1 MSSTTR
7 RLVRA
12 ALVVAMLA
20 GCTTTGITTGII
32 DGRVAVPD
40 KPAAAVA
47 FTYTSSRARN
57 GGTLS
62 TTLPSGEGFS
72 GQYVQITSTS
82 TVDTIDPF
90 FWDPVSVWAD
100 WGLFDTP
107 WFDGGDVSTFVTNY
121 SRKVVATLF
130 GDQGDV
136 MRCRFRL
143 NDPERGMP
151 GGGAGQC
158 QVSNGSHID
167 ARF

>member
-100 WGLFDTP
+100 WG
-107 WFDGGDVSTFVTNY
+107 
-121 SRKVVATLF
+121 
-130 GDQGDV
+130 
-136 MRCRFRL
+136 RFRL

>member
-7 RLVRA
+7 RLVQA
-12 ALVVAMLA
+12 ALIAAMLT
-20 GCTTTGITTGII
+20 GCTTTGTI

-47 FTYTSSRARN
+47 FTYTASWARN

-72 GQYVQITSTS
+72 GQYVQIASTS
-82 TVDTIDPF
+82 PVDTIEPS
-90 FWDPVSVWAD
+90 FWDPTWIN
-100 WGLFDTP
+100 WGPSDTL
-107 WFDGGDVSTFVTNY
+107 WFHRSD
-121 SRKVVATLF
+121 KVVATLI
-130 GDQGDV
+130 GDKGDV
-136 MRCRFRL
+136 MRCSFRL

-151 GGGAGQC
+151 GGGVGQC

>member
-7 RLVRA
+7 RLVQA
-12 ALVVAMLA
+12 ALVAALLT
-20 GCTTTGITTGII
+20 GCTTTGII

-47 FTYTSSRARN
+47 FTYTSSWARN

-72 GQYVQITSTS
+72 GQYVHITSTS
-82 TVDTIDPF
+82 TVDTIDPY
-90 FWDPVSVWAD
+90 FWNPVWAD
-100 WGLFDTP
+100 WGPFGTP
-107 WFDGGDVSTFVTNY
+107 WYDGGDFPTFVKNY
-121 SRKVVATLF
+121 SGKVVATLF

-143 NDPERGMP
+143 SDPERGMP
-151 GGGAGQC
+151 GGGVGQC

>member
-12 ALVVAMLA
+12 ALVAALLA
-20 GCTTTGITTGII
+20 GCTTTGTI

-47 FTYTSSRARN
+47 FTYTASWARN
-57 GGTLS
+57 SGTLS

-82 TVDTIDPF
+82 TVDMIDPS
-90 FWDPVSVWAD
+90 FWDPAWMD
-100 WGLFDTP
+100 WGPFDTP
-107 WFDGGDVSTFVTNY
+107 WSDGGDFKTFVTND

-143 NDPERGMP
+143 SDPERGMP
-151 GGGAGQC
+151 GGGVGQC
-158 QVSNGSHID
+158 QVSNGSHIE